1 MSCVQL
7 VPLFGEERSEKG
19 KTGRCLSRSTKEAFL
34 IVASKITQVEG
45 GKLES
50 RVIVR

>member
-19 KTGRCLSRSTKEAFL
+19 KTGRCLSRSTISICWRCDSSTIPYDAT
-34 IVASKITQVEG
+34 IH
-45 GKLES
+45 
-50 RVIVR
+50 